1 MPVYRLSSI
10 KQTSAFF
17 QLNIQVSEWTEAFR
31 QIFALQTLVRTE
43 REPPTDTTN
52 NNSLLFHLKAES
64 QSQSLQNINCWT
76 QKTVNWRTKKQEITT
91 NQPNRWGQKED
102 SFLSSVTFS
111 KINELR
117 KCDQKKKHWCFFRVA
132 YFWTTWPTLFN
143 CRFKHSQTLNEAA
156 ELSVYRKSLWAFFF
170 FSNKFTTWN

>member
-10 KQTSAFF
+10 KQTSHLLFSN
-17 QLNIQVSEWTEAFR
+17 QTYRIQSEQRLSDRYLLFR
-31 QIFALQTLVRTE
+31 CSSETE

-52 NNSLLFHLKAES
+52 NNSLLFHLKAKS

-91 NQPNRWGQKED
+91 NQPLRSERR
-102 SFLSSVTFS
+102 FFS
-111 KINELR
+111 LFGHIFKINEPR